1 MNIFTMFSKKNK
13 KEEKKPQQRQM
24 PMTQTEPG
32 GEQGRSA
39 AEVLAEGML
48 NVRDIIAPSAIEI
61 DFNNIKI
68 GNNYYRTL
76 FVSGYPRF
84 VGANWLS
91 PVINFDHSLDISMFY
106 YPVKAKMILDDLR
119 RKITELEATE
129 MSDREKG
136 RVTDPVV
143 RAALEDAQA
152 LQEQLVKGVEKYFQ
166 FSFYIT
172 VVADS
177 LEELETVTSRLES
190 TLGSLLLIS
199 KPATLQMEEAF
210 QSSLP
215 TASDKL
221 LITRNMDTTSLATT
235 FPFTSSDLTSDEG
248 IMYGINMHNGS
259 LVIFDRF
266 SMENANSVVFA
277 KSGAG
282 KSYYVKLE
290 ALRLMV
296 FGAEVMIIDPEEEYR
311 TLCDAVGGNYIDF
324 SPNSDNKI
332 NPFDL
337 SGVVVEGENEL
348 GQKLLSL
355 HTLLKLMLG
364 DLNPTEEAILDRAL
378 IETYRIK
385 GITTDPET
393 QMNKEPPIMEDLYK
407 VLRGAQ
413 EDEAKGM
420 ADRLEKYIKGS
431 MAGIFDSQ
439 STVDINNKM
448 TVFSTKN
455 IEDEVLRP
463 VAFYIILD
471 YVWTKIRR
479 DLKKRILIVEEAW
492 YLMQN
497 EDSARFIYGVAKR
510 ARKYYL
516 GLTTISQDVDDFLSS
531 DYGKAIVTN
540 SSIQILLK
548 QHPAAIDRVAETFY
562 LSEGE
567 RRLLLA
573 ADIGEGLF
581 FAGTNHVAIKIKA
594 SQSEHKLI
602 TTDPEELLRV
612 KEEGLIKERAAQASR
627 TVYKPITR
635 FDSDKYETIDANG
648 QPLQPKPANPPT
660 SSPITPPPPPPTSP
674 TPPQKSAMDSGV
686 TIPGS
691 KSEDSNQK
699 PMGGSG
705 GGSSQGQFSL
715 RDESGKAEEDKRPQS
730 APSSPTPPPPPPPI
744 PTPAARSAPQSSGMP
759 QPKPEEEKERSAP
772 VPMPQSRS
780 EPEPKVEPKPKEE
793 PEPTP
798 APTPAPSKPGLE
810 SDNQISGLSSD
821 DSGGG
826 MADILEQNRKEKEES
841 KSESEIT
848 KPDVVSQGG
857 SKDMLESS
865 TSTVKK
871 IGASLGKLFGMGG
884 NKGNAEE
891 EDDSPGIIEDKI
903 PEPSGAPSQ
912 AEDSIMTPRGEHQI
926 GSMPPPPISEKPS
939 SSPGTTLG
947 TTPGT
952 DDDLR

>member
-1 MNIFTMFSKKNK
+1 MNLFTFLGKKQPPPRK
-13 KEEKKPQQRQM
+13 QRQQPEPSVQPGM
-24 PMTQTEPG
+24 PG
-32 GEQGRSA
+32 KSA
-39 AEVLAEGML
+39 PEILAEGML
-48 NVRDIIAPSAIEI
+48 NVRDIIAPSAIEV
-61 DFNNIKI
+61 DFNQMKI

-76 FVSGYPRF
+76 FISGYPRF

-91 PVINFDHSLDISMFY
+91 PIINFDHSLDLSMFY

-129 MSDREKG
+129 LADREKG

-172 VVADS
+172 VSAES
-177 LEELETVTSRLES
+177 LEELETITSRLES

-210 QSSLP
+210 QSTLP
-215 TASDKL
+215 AGSDKL

-248 IMYGINMHNGS
+248 VMYGINMHNGS
-259 LVIFDRF
+259 LVVFDRF
-266 SMENANSVVFA
+266 SMENANTVVFA

-282 KSYYVKLE
+282 KSYFVKLE
-290 ALRLMV
+290 ALRLMI

-311 TLCDAVGGNYIDF
+311 TLCEAVGGNYIDF
-324 SPNSDNKI
+324 SPTSETKI

-364 DLNPTEEAILDRAL
+364 EMNPTEEAVLDRAL

-393 QMNKEPPIMEDLYK
+393 QMTKEPPIMEDLYK
-407 VLRGAQ
+407 VLKGMQ
-413 EDEAKGM
+413 EQEAKSM
-420 ADRLEKYIKGS
+420 ADRLEKYIRGS

-439 STVDINNKM
+439 STADIEGRM

-471 YVWTKIRR
+471 YIWTKIRR

-516 GLTTISQDVDDFLSS
+516 GLTTISQDVDDFLGS

-548 QHPAAIDRVAETFY
+548 QHPAAIDKVADTFY

-581 FAGTNHVAIKIKA
+581 FAGTNHVAMKIQA
-594 SQSEHKLI
+594 SPAEHKLI
-602 TTDPEELLRV
+602 TTDPEELLRLR
-612 KEEGLIKERAAQASR
+612 EEGVISDKPKPKRPGR
-627 TVYKPITR
+627 PVYKPVAT
-635 FDSDKYETIDANG
+635 FDPNKYETLDEEG
-648 QPLQPKPANPPT
+648 KPKPAYQDVTVPGKKPDQGQESEPPRPP
-660 SSPITPPPPPPTSP
+660 SPPPPPPQP
-674 TPPQKSAMDSGV
+674 KQEQPQ
-686 TIPGS
+686 P
-691 KSEDSNQK
+691 QQQ
-699 PMGGSG
+699 P
-705 GGSSQGQFSL
+705 Q
-715 RDESGKAEEDKRPQS
+715 PQS
-730 APSSPTPPPPPPPI
+730 PQPEPKPEPPAPPPPPPP
-744 PTPAARSAPQSSGMP
+744 PP
-759 QPKPEEEKERSAP
+759 QPEKPEQPKQAEVQPQDEQKPPWMAPKPAQPEQQAQERSNATE
-772 VPMPQSRS
+772 R
-780 EPEPKVEPKPKEE
+780 
-793 PEPTP
+793 
-798 APTPAPSKPGLE
+798 GLKIGGD
-810 SDNQISGLSSD
+810 SDI
-821 DSGGG
+821 
-826 MADILEQNRKEKEES
+826 K
-841 KSESEIT
+841 

-857 SKDMLESS
+857 SRDVVGTAGSA
-865 TSTVKK
+865 VKK
-871 IGASLGKLFGMGG
+871 FGESLGNLFSKKEEEGNEMDRGISIPSTAPSGATRNDNVISPNMPSPPKSNKPGAGDEVSSSEKEGPKPAAGHEGHKGSFSLGKEQQG
-884 NKGNAEE
+884 N
-891 EDDSPGIIEDKI
+891 I
-903 PEPSGAPSQ
+903 
-912 AEDSIMTPRGEHQI
+912 
-926 GSMPPPPISEKPS
+926 
-939 SSPGTTLG
+939 
-947 TTPGT
+947 
-952 DDDLR
+952 

>member
-1 MNIFTMFSKKNK
+1 MNLFKMFGKKK
-13 KEEKKPQQRQM
+13 KQESPSTSAQPQE
-24 PMTQTEPG
+24 TGKETG
-32 GEQGRSA
+32 KTA
-39 AEVLAEGML
+39 ASILAEGML
-48 NVRDIIAPSAIEI
+48 NVRDIIAPSAIEV
-61 DFNNIKI
+61 DFNHLKI
-68 GNNYYRTL
+68 GNNYYRTI
-76 FVSGYPRF
+76 FISGYPRF

-91 PVINFDHSLDISMFY
+91 PIINFDHSLDLSMFY

-129 MSDREKG
+129 LSDREKG

-172 VVADS
+172 ITTDS

-210 QSSLP
+210 QSTLP
-215 TASDKL
+215 MASDKL

-248 IMYGINMHNGS
+248 VMYGINMHNGS

-266 SMENANSVVFA
+266 SMENANSVIFA

-290 ALRLMV
+290 ALRLMI

-311 TLCDAVGGNYIDF
+311 LLCEAVGGNYIDF
-324 SPNSDNKI
+324 SPSSDHKI

-364 DLNPTEEAILDRAL
+364 ELNPTEEAILDRAL

-393 QMNKEPPIMEDLYK
+393 QMQREPPIMEDLYK
-407 VLRGAQ
+407 VLLGAQ
-413 EDEAKGM
+413 ESEAKGM
-420 ADRLEKYIKGS
+420 SDRLEKYIRGS

-439 STVDINNKM
+439 STVDIDNKM

-471 YVWTKIRR
+471 YIWTKIRR

-492 YLMQN
+492 VLMQN
-497 EDSARFIYGVAKR
+497 EDSARFIYGIAKR

-548 QHPAAIDRVAETFY
+548 QHPAAIDRVSEIFY

-581 FAGTNHVAIKIKA
+581 FAGTNHVAMKIKA

-602 TTDPEELLRV
+602 TTDPEELLRLR
-612 KEEGLIKERAAQASR
+612 EEGLIKPPEKRP
-627 TVYKPITR
+627 VYKPITS
-635 FDSDKYETIDANG
+635 FDSDK
-648 QPLQPKPANPPT
+648 PKPEV
-660 SSPITPPPPPPTSP
+660 PIKEPV
-674 TPPQKSAMDSGV
+674 PQPQSDSGV
-686 TIPGS
+686 TIPGW
-691 KSEDSNQK
+691 KDDK
-699 PMGGSG
+699 KDGSPVTLPPQQPSPEV
-705 GGSSQGQFSL
+705 SSPP
-715 RDESGKAEEDKRPQS
+715 EPAA
-730 APSSPTPPPPPPPI
+730 APPTPPPPPPEPVA
-744 PTPAARSAPQSSGMP
+744 PPAPPAPPSPPPP
-759 QPKPEEEKERSAP
+759 QEEEEKKGP
-772 VPMPQSRS
+772 VGEKVLESKPAD
-780 EPEPKVEPKPKEE
+780 EPDVKVQVLGDGVEEKDKGKEE
-793 PEPTP
+793 ASGGMQAVLDDQKKQSEEAT
-798 APTPAPSKPGLE
+798 TEIKKPGAI
-810 SDNQISGLSSD
+810 NQGD
-821 DSGGG
+821 AKDAPK
-826 MADILEQNRKEKEES
+826 MA
-841 KSESEIT
+841 
-848 KPDVVSQGG
+848 G
-857 SKDMLESS
+857 SA
-865 TSTVKK
+865 VKK
-871 IGASLGKLFGMGG
+871 IGASIGSLFGRSKDKHEPT
-884 NKGNAEE
+884 NN
-891 EDDSPGIIEDKI
+891 IIEDV
-903 PEPSGAPSQ
+903 
-912 AEDSIMTPRGEHQI
+912 
-926 GSMPPPPISEKPS
+926 PPPPSPPPSPPQKEEQGDQGSQVVNKHDNVPTMPLPPRSEKPS
-939 SSPGTTLG
+939 VEGGTFTISGDEKSSG
-947 TTPGT
+947 
-952 DDDLR
+952 DIS